1 MTVGSVLF
9 FVSRYNPLDVCI
21 SLSLSFD
28 NNNWRNGR
36 TDRGEAVLHQLK
48 DKKRSTKRTTTTD
61 EDKRTWKESTSFA
74 KQYRC
79 WNQQLILTLYIYNIY
94 KYISFL
100 RDDTNIIIFDV
111 DRYNERKYLLCIAWN
126 IFIKKTGYISDLSV
140 WLPTR
145 HTLRLCL
152 NSCLSY
158 IYILSIPPPTHGD
171 MWTIRKQLVWWEG
184 GGVDS
189 F

>member
-36 TDRGEAVLHQLK
+36 TDRGETVLHQLK

-61 EDKRTWKESTSFA
+61 VDKRTWKESTSFA

-79 WNQQLILTLYIYNIY
+79 WNQQLILTLYI
-94 KYISFL
+94 
-100 RDDTNIIIFDV
+100 
-111 DRYNERKYLLCIAWN
+111 
-126 IFIKKTGYISDLSV
+126 
-140 WLPTR
+140 
-145 HTLRLCL
+145 
-152 NSCLSY
+152 
-158 IYILSIPPPTHGD
+158 
-171 MWTIRKQLVWWEG
+171 
-184 GGVDS
+184 
-189 F
+189 